1 MVDSKSVVLGVFV
14 LLLFVSPAFA
24 QLDTG
29 TISGTVAD
37 QTGAAVP
44 GASVAI
50 KNVATGIVRRLVT
63 NEAGRYEAVALPIG
77 TYEVTASLAGFL
89 SPTTL
94 NEFAFGFNRSQ
105 PAQSFPNNEPD
116 WKNFNGVNLLFIP
129 DRERMGQLT
138 YGDGVANMGF
148 PRDRALFFQDFYT
161 YRDSLSITRTN
172 HTFKIGAEYNPMR
185 LVMDQVDG
193 SYNGLYSFN
202 TFHAFLTGDVNQVES
217 DLPPGFPLRGG
228 QIHQAIKVFNW
239 RQKQLGAYFQ
249 DNWKVRPSL
258 TLNLGLRYEFMTIPK
273 EDNGHV
279 SNLLHITDPVP
290 TIGPNLMFNNPT
302 KRNFSPRFGFAWA
315 PGRTGRSAIRG
326 GFGVYY
332 DLPGP
337 QYWRS
342 HSQENVPF
350 VVAGFFNKSDVIRA
364 QGPGA
369 SIDFPRA
376 IQTQT
381 ALLAQ
386 VPSYR
391 LWELNNKPSYVYR
404 WSLSLERQFGNWF
417 GQMAYNG

>member
-1 MVDSKSVVLGVFV
+1 MVDSKSVVLGVFL
-14 LLLFVSPAFA
+14 LLLFVSLAFA

-44 GASVAI
+44 GASVGI

-161 YRDSLSITRTN
+161 YRDNLSITRTN
-172 HTFKIGAEYNPMR
+172 HTFKVGAEYNPMR

-193 SYNGLYSFN
+193 SYNAVYSFN
-202 TFHAFLTGDVNQVES
+202 TFHSFLTGDVNQVEA
-217 DLPPGFPLRGG
+217 DLPPAFKLPTG
-228 QIHQAIKVFNW
+228 QVHQAVKIFYW

-249 DNWKVRPSL
+249 DNWKVRSSF
-258 TLNLGLRYEFMTIPK
+258 TLNLGIRYEFMTIPK
-273 EDNGHV
+273 EDFGHV

-290 TIGPNLMFNNPT
+290 TIGPDMLFSNPT
-302 KRNFSPRFGFAWA
+302 MRNFSPRFGFAWS
-315 PGRTGRSAIRG
+315 PGSSGRNAVRG
-326 GFGVYY
+326 GFGIYY
-332 DLPGP
+332 DLPSA

-350 VVAGFFNKSDVIRA
+350 VVAGFFNRSDLIRL
-364 QGPGA
+364 GFPNTP
-369 SIDFPRA
+369 IDFPNA
-376 IQTQT
+376 TQSQ
-381 ALLAQ
+381 A
-386 VPSYR
+386 S
-391 LWELNNKPSYVYR
+391 
-404 WSLSLERQFGNWF
+404 
-417 GQMAYNG
+417 